1 MKEKFNEIIHSKKI
15 IVILTVILIILVGVA
30 STYAWFTWSSTNNTS
45 LTMSIGELA
54 DVSFTTGNDIS
65 TNSLSPVFNYTDGEK
80 TTFIISNKSDTNI
93 KYKILL
99 NITSID
105 NELKSNNLKYKLLS
119 DDNII
124 KEGDFTNIE
133 NQNIL
138 YEGELSKGKVSYT
151 FYLYIDGNL
160 DNSLDLINKSINGNI
175 TVEAKEDKDNLATYI
190 TNLYTNADKTTITNN
205 SIEYN
210 TATSVN
216 LMNDR
221 LGSTSTDINGGN
233 IRYYGANPN
242 NYIYFNCSDYSNQSD
257 TTCEKWRIIGV
268 FDGKVKLIRDS
279 SIGTF
284 SWDNKDTTTGAETAY
299 GKNDW
304 TTARLMKLLNPSD
317 YYTVDSNDN
326 SNGQSL
332 YWNSGSGKCFAYKGN
347 SKTSCDFTSTGIKND
362 TTRNLI
368 AEVTYNIGGW
378 YNNSSVY
385 PNAIY
390 EKERGTI
397 VYSGRPTTWPGKI
410 ALMYPSDYGYA
421 ADLSLCKDANK
432 NDLTIY
438 QYDSDINNYQ
448 CRTNNYLYKGTEWL
462 MTHSSLN
469 SFNTWTIDLGS
480 AKEGYVSNM
489 YATRPVLFLKSVQEL
504 ESGSGTQDDPYRLAV
519 G

>member
-1 MKEKFNEIIHSKKI
+1 MKKKLSLKNI
-15 IVILTVILIILVGVA
+15 YLLSVIGIGLIGLALG
-30 STYAWFTWSSTNNTS
+30 STYAMFITNVEIDNPISLSTNLSSENDIIETVEVTVPANNHIEVPLTINNQSGSTLNYSTFYVSSSSDIEVGTKLSNSDSSIPTGTISSNTTKKVYVQIKNNTS
-45 LTMSIGELA
+45 SSLTITLGVSSSINNIVLSSSMTIVPNTEL
-54 DVSFTTGNDIS
+54 
-65 TNSLSPVFNYTDGEK
+65 
-80 TTFIISNKSDTNI
+80 TF
-93 KYKILL
+93 YP
-99 NITSID
+99 
-105 NELKSNNLKYKLLS
+105 LLS
-119 DDNII
+119 
-124 KEGDFTNIE
+124 E
-133 NQNIL
+133 
-138 YEGELSKGKVSYT
+138 
-151 FYLYIDGNL
+151 
-160 DNSLDLINKSINGNI
+160 
-175 TVEAKEDKDNLATYI
+175 YI
-190 TNLYTNADKTTITNN
+190 TNLYTSATKTEVTSN
-205 SIEYN
+205 SINYN
-210 TATSVN
+210 YATSVG

-221 LGSTSTDINGGN
+221 LGGTTTSLDGGN
-233 IRYYGANPN
+233 IRYYGASPN

-279 SIGTF
+279 SIGVF
-284 SWDNKDTTTGAETAY
+284 SWDNKDTTTGAESNY

-304 TTARLMKLLNPSD
+304 TTARLMKLLNPSN

-347 SKTSCDFTSTGIKND
+347 SKKSCDFTSTGIKNE
-362 TTRNLI
+362 TTRKLI

-421 ADLSLCKDANK
+421 ADLSLCKDAYK
-432 NDLTIY
+432 NALTIY
-438 QYDSDINNYQ
+438 QYNTNINNYQ

-469 SFNTWTIDLGS
+469 SYNTWAINLGS
-480 AKEGYVSNM
+480 AQEAYVSNM
-489 YATRPVLFLKSVQEL
+489 YATRPVLFLLSDLTIEND
-504 ESGSGTQDDPYRLAV
+504 SDGTSSNPYKLSLN
-519 G
+519 